1 MQKSGVILKWFEI
14 AFSLCIPHCSS
25 NAMDTNHIN
34 AIVKPVDISDVR
46 LVLLPLLRRTLQT
59 MMCVGILILRTI
71 ASFLLKK
78 MVTLRRMNEIFM
90 VLERG
95 IYLDSDAVID
105 SNVSGEKLFQAHF
118 GSIGSKVVDGIH
130 CTI

>member
-1 MQKSGVILKWFEI
+1 
-14 AFSLCIPHCSS
+14 
-25 NAMDTNHIN
+25 
-34 AIVKPVDISDVR
+34 
-46 LVLLPLLRRTLQT
+46 
-59 MMCVGILILRTI
+59 
-71 ASFLLKK
+71 
-78 MVTLRRMNEIFM
+78 MNEIFM

-118 GSIGSKVVDGIH
+118 GSIGSKVADGIH

>member
-1 MQKSGVILKWFEI
+1 
-14 AFSLCIPHCSS
+14 
-25 NAMDTNHIN
+25 MDTNHIN

-78 MVTLRRMNEIFM
+78 MVTLRRMIEIFM

-118 GSIGSKVVDGIH
+118 GSIGSKVADGIH